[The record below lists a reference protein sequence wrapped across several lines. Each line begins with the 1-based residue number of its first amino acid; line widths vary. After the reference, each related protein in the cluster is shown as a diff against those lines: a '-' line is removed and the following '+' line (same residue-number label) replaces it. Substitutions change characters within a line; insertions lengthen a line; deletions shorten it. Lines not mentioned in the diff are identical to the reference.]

1 MYCCGLDVSL
11 RTTALCVVDGDGRIV
26 KEAKVVSDPEAISDF
41 LRGLGLTFE
50 RIGLEAGAT
59 AA

>member
-11 RTTALCVVDGDGRIV
+11 RNTAVCVVDGDGRIV

-41 LRGLGLTFE
+41 LRGLGLAFE
-50 RIGLEAGAT
+50 RIGL
-59 AA
+59 